1 MIKITFLFLFFI
13 STILL
18 GQTNIELIGSLKQ
31 YPAVGYNDIWGYVDG
46 QGIEYALLGTRGGT
60 SIIRLDDL
68 ANPQ

>member
-18 GQTNIELIGSLKQ
+18 GQTNIELIGSLNQ

-46 QGIEYALLGTRGGT
+46 
-60 SIIRLDDL
+60 
-68 ANPQ
+68 